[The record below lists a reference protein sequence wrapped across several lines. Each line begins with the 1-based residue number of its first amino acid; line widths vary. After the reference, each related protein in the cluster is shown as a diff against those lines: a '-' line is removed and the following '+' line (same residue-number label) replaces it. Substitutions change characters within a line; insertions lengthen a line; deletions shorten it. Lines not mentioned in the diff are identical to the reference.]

1 MSKLTGSVFVAFFSL
16 LIIAI
21 AGRTYLDYHETQ
33 RISQTVQRIALHDAQ
48 SIGTLLKARS
58 ETAAWHEYLA
68 MDKLC
73 EYLATPSDDSTSGI
87 RLTLVKLRHAEGA
100 MELPIL
106 QKLANSLEV
115 CLQAQRT
122 TWPQWKLRNPLQDF
136 VLARAEQGSVTEGQT
151 KPASTEGTSPE
162 EPSDLQDEA
171 PCTPENHPATAQAE
185 TFHVSCLEVDVPC
198 TTLQE
203 AATHTAIGARALVRA
218 KGRHAQEEDAP
229 VENPVVPT
237 ATDFQKAKANI
248 QLRMKVLERLL
259 HGDPAKEASWKRVLH
274 WSVLENALQ
283 AENADIAGL
292 KEVHEQLSQGVAG
305 LELECFASLR
315 QAIAGYLRLDALRV
329 NDNAA
334 QRSYANALAT
344 AQNLLE
350 QGSTASILKTDS
362 EATGTETVGAAKT
375 PAIFKVP
382 DSIESALEWLRLTE
396 ATRELVEKAEATWS
410 KPNVA
415 VTVRNQLLE
424 KHANLLIQQKQPIQ
438 EQIGPNQITGSADFT
453 GKISV
458 QFVPNEERAA
468 LNLTL
473 DGSALGKSYTF
484 SHPVHVWTDSNTRIL
499 ARKEI
504 GLDGYGFYAG
514 KTQVSVCPSS
524 QITGIRDVCNRHL
537 IEMFAFQIANTQ
549 KESMQAMLGERQS
562 HKIGK
567 EFDTQINPA
576 LRDLNEQIAREFW
589 PHLSARGFRPR
600 DVKMSTTADQLNLT
614 ATVAGNGR
622 QSAPK
627 DAPALET
634 SSDIEFS
641 IHESAIQNLLVGFL
655 GNMNCNTKTRAAIE
669 KTAPKLIQN
678 ALKRMQEK
686 AKAAEKDQEA
696 QNDLDAW
703 SIVFAEEPVSVMFAD
718 NKLVFVVHTKSIQG
732 KDRAY
737 PAVNIT
743 IRYRVEARDGK
754 LFLVQDAPVDILP
767 PTFDPAKG
775 KRLPAEI
782 VSLRRVMSRRLQE
795 FLPAEAELE
804 PTTIPIKADLMN
816 AANGAAGTE
825 TEEQKLTLEIVTFT
839 TQNGWLQ
846 IGLNVTKQTP

>member
-16 LIIAI
+16 LIIAV
-21 AGRTYLDYHETQ
+21 AGRAFLDYHETQ
-33 RISQTVQRIALHDAQ
+33 RISQTVRRIALHDAQ
-48 SIGTLLKARS
+48 SIDALLKARS

-68 MDKLC
+68 MDTLC
-73 EYLATPSDDSTSGI
+73 EYLATPCDASTSGI

-106 QKLANSLEV
+106 RELANSLEV

-136 VLARAEQGSVTEGQT
+136 VLARAEQGSVTEEQAA
-151 KPASTEGTSPE
+151 PASTEGTSPK
-162 EPSDLQDEA
+162 EPSDLQEEV

-185 TFHVSCLEVDVPC
+185 TSHVSCLEVAAPC

-203 AATHTAIGARALVRA
+203 AAIHTAIGARALVRS

-237 ATDFQKAKANI
+237 AADFQKAKANI

-259 HGDPAKEASWKRVLH
+259 HGDPAKEASWKHVLH

-292 KEVHEQLSQGVAG
+292 KDVHEQLSQGVAG

-350 QGSTASILKTDS
+350 QGSASSILKTDS
-362 EATGTETVGAAKT
+362 EATGTETAGIAKT

-396 ATRELVEKAEATWS
+396 ATRELVEKAETTWS

-484 SHPVHVWTDSNTRIL
+484 SHPVHVWSDSNTRIL

-514 KTQVSVCPSS
+514 KTQVSVNPSS

-589 PHLSARGFRPR
+589 PHLSARGFHPR
-600 DVKMSTTADQLNLT
+600 DVKMSTTADQLNLA

-622 QSAPK
+622 QGAPK

-655 GNMNCNTKTRAAIE
+655 GNMNCNSKTRAAIE
-669 KTAPKLIQN
+669 KTAPKLIQD
-678 ALKRMQEK
+678 ALSRMQEK
-686 AKAAEKDQEA
+686 VKAAEKEPA
-696 QNDLDAW
+696 EDLDAW
-703 SIVFAEEPVSVMFAD
+703 SIVFAEEPVSVTFAD
-718 NKLVFVVHTKSIQG
+718 NKLTFVVHTKSIQG
-732 KDRAY
+732 KDRSY

-743 IRYRVEARDGK
+743 IRYRVEVRDGK

-767 PTFDPAKG
+767 PTFDPTKG

-804 PTTIPIKADLMN
+804 PMTFPIKADLMN
-816 AANGAAGTE
+816 AANTAAGTE
-825 TEEQKLTLEIVTFT
+825 TKEQQLTVEIVTFT
-839 TQNGWLQ
+839 AQNGWLQ
-846 IGLNVTKQTP
+846 IGLNVNKQAQ